1 MSWLCYEQVSDEVL
15 MLGVFRPLF
24 DYAKNRFRNFL
35 GGFIFLRSSTERLN
49 YLEDFM
55 KRLFLDYTPP
65 FTPFFSDKKLKRK
78 VIKDENNY
86 MGGEASHT
94 S

>member
-1 MSWLCYEQVSDEVL
+1 

-24 DYAKNRFRNFL
+24 DYAKNRFRNIL
-35 GGFIFLRSSTERLN
+35 GGFIFFALDIRVTN
-49 YLEDFM
+49 IMEDFM
-55 KRLFLDYTPP
+55 KRLFLDFTPP
-65 FTPFFSDKKLKRK
+65 FTPFFSAKKMKRK

-86 MGGEASHT
+86 MGGEISYT